1 MNETRRSVHF
11 DDNVIIIYYK
21 SNEKILK
28 KNKFKKLLECLSKL
42 WKKE

>member
-1 MNETRRSVHF
+1 MNGTQKSVRF
-11 DDNVIIIYYK
+11 DENVMIIYYK
-21 SNEKILK
+21 SNEKIVK